1 MATLPDALDAEV
13 ARYPTKRL
21 ADSAQ
26 ALIHR
31 YRTGVDP
38 STLVLDAEVTAA
50 AYAAYRMPATHAA
63 VTAALTEVAA
73 LAPDF
78 APSAL
83 VDIGGGTG
91 AAVWAAARVWPSLT
105 EVTVLDQSTQAMT
118 LGRRL
123 AERADEQ
130 AVRQVRWQRAALGD
144 TRLPPADIATLSYVL
159 SELTDSARADTV
171 RAMTTATLAVVIE
184 PGTPAGYERIM
195 AARDELIAA
204 GMHIVAPC
212 PHSTTCPIPRG
223 QDWCHFAARLGRS
236 PLHQRLKTAVLNF
249 EDEKFSYVAATR
261 EPWPAAPARV
271 LRHPLKRKGLVSLRL
286 CGPEGLADTIVSKRD
301 PAAYR
306 SARDVAWGDP
316 WDAGTP

>member
-26 ALIHR
+26 HLIHR

-38 STLVLDAEVTAA
+38 SSLVLDAEVTAA

-63 VTAALTEVAA
+63 VTAALSEVAD
-73 LAPDF
+73 LRPDYE
-78 APSAL
+78 PRTM

-91 AAVWAAARVWPSLT
+91 AAVWAATGVWPSLG
-105 EVTVLDQSTQAMT
+105 ELTVLDQSTQAMA

-123 AERADEQ
+123 AEHADNA
-130 AVRQVRWQRAALGD
+130 AVRRVRWQRATINDLQ
-144 TRLPPADIATLSYVL
+144 LPPVDVATLSYVL
-159 SELTDSARADTV
+159 SELTDRARADTV
-171 RAMTTATLAVVIE
+171 RAMATATLAVVIE

-195 AARDELIAA
+195 AARDVLLAA

-212 PHSTTCPIPRG
+212 PHSDGCPIPRG

-236 PLHQRLKTAVLNF
+236 PLHQRLKTATLNF

-261 EPWPAAPARV
+261 EPWPSAPGRV
-271 LRHPLKRKGLVSLRL
+271 LRHPVKRKGLVSLRL
-286 CGPEGLADTIVSKRD
+286 CGPDGLNDTIVSKRD

-306 SARDVAWGDP
+306 AARDTSWGDSWP
-316 WDAGTP
+316 

>member
-1 MATLPDALDAEV
+1 MVTLSDALDAEV
-13 ARYPTKRL
+13 ARFPTKRL

-38 STLVLDAEVTAA
+38 ATLVLDAEVTAA

-73 LAPDF
+73 RAPDF
-78 APSAL
+78 APTTH

-91 AAVWAAARVWPSLT
+91 AAVWAARGVWPSLADI
-105 EVTVLDQSTQAMT
+105 TVLDQSTQAMD

-123 AERADEQ
+123 ADRADDP
-130 AVRQVRWQRAALGD
+130 AIRRVRWQRTALGA
-144 TRLPPADIATLSYVL
+144 TRLPPADVATLSYVL
-159 SELTDSARADTV
+159 SELTDAARADTV
-171 RAMTTATLAVVIE
+171 RAMTSATLAVVVE

-195 AARDELIAA
+195 AARDELTAA

-249 EDEKFSYVAATR
+249 EDEKFSYVAACR
-261 EPWPAAPARV
+261 EPWPAAPARIV
-271 LRHPLKRKGLVSLRL
+271 RHPLKRKGMVSLRL
-286 CGPEGLADTIVSKRD
+286 CGPDGLADTIVSKRD

-306 SARDVAWGDP
+306 AARDTDWGDP
-316 WDAGTP
+316 WP